1 MVEPLDLLAVRRGS
15 IVAPA
20 GHGKTEL
27 IARTAALGRRTLVL
41 THTHAGV
48 HALRARLKK
57 VGVAQRACVVDT
69 IAGWAAR
76 YAGAFP
82 AKGQPPKG
90 LPDGAEWSQVYR
102 GGKDV
107 LSISGVRK
115 VVESSYDR
123 ILIDEYQDC
132 DALQHELAIALANI
146 LPTIVFGDPMQGIF
160 EFTRSSVRWQTQVF
174 PSFPLVA
181 MLEEPMRWRGH
192 NVELGLWIAKIRGQL
207 ERGEQIDLA
216 AGPATFMPCKDA
228 YEMGALFD
236 RFDEREGSVAAIH
249 CRRGACDQLAKS
261 SKGAYQSIE
270 EIGARRLQQFAG
282 EWDDANSPTAK
293 VAALKSLLTDTTTI
307 KKLEVGA
314 ADTEDDLATG
324 GRVRAALTA
333 LGTSGSAA
341 DAVIYIEEFR
351 KHSRARAFRGELL
364 RDTARA
370 LREVDAAR
378 FESVRDAATAV
389 RQRVS
394 TSGRGTQKRTV
405 STPLLLKGLEFDHVV
420 IPDAAHFAN
429 ETFAAAKL
437 FYVAISRA
445 IKSLTI
451 SSSSR
456 YLTFPVPNT

>member
-1 MVEPLDLLAVRRGS
+1 M
-15 IVAPA
+15 APA

-27 IARTAALGRRTLVL
+27 IARTAALGQRTLVL

-48 HALRARLKK
+48 HTLRARLKK
-57 VGVAQRACVVDT
+57 VGVAHRACVVDT
-69 IAGWAAR
+69 IASWAAR

-82 AKGQPPKG
+82 TKGQPPKG
-90 LPDGAEWSQVYR
+90 IPEGAEWSQVYR

-115 VVESSYDR
+115 VIESSYDR

-132 DALQHELAIALANI
+132 DALQHELATALADI

-160 EFTRSSVRWQTQVF
+160 EFTRTSVRWQTDVF
-174 PSFPLVA
+174 PIFPLVA
-181 MLEEPMRWRGH
+181 TLEEPMRWRGY
-192 NVELGLWIAKIRGQL
+192 NVELGAWIALIRGQL

-216 AGPATFMPCKDA
+216 GAPVTFTACKDA

-249 CRRGACDQLAKS
+249 CRRGACDHLAKS

-270 EIGARRLQQFAG
+270 EIGAKRLQQFAA
-282 EWDDANSPTAK
+282 EWDDAHSPTAK
-293 VAALKSLLTDTTTI
+293 VDALKRLLKDTTTS
-307 KKLEVGA
+307 KKLEDGA
-314 ADTEDDLATG
+314 ADTNEDLATG
-324 GRVRAALTA
+324 GRAHAALAA
-333 LGTSGSAA
+333 LGTSGFPA
-341 DAVIYIEEFR
+341 DAVTYIEEVR
-351 KHSRARAFRGELL
+351 KHSRIRPFRGELL
-364 RDTARA
+364 RDTART
-370 LREVDAAR
+370 LREVDAGR
-378 FESVRDAATAV
+378 FEFLRDAATAV

-394 TSGRGTQKRTV
+394 TSGRGIQKRTV

-420 IPDAAHFAN
+420 VPDAAHFTS

-445 IKSLTI
+445 RTSLTI

-456 YLTFPVPNT
+456 FLTFPVPTT

>member
-1 MVEPLDLLAVRRGS
+1 M
-15 IVAPA
+15 APA

-27 IARTAALGRRTLVL
+27 IARTAALGQRTLVL

-57 VGVAQRACVVDT
+57 VGVAHRACVVDT
-69 IAGWAAR
+69 IASWAAR

-82 AKGQPPKG
+82 KKGQPPKG
-90 LPDGAEWSQVYR
+90 TPEGAEWSQVYR

-132 DALQHELAIALANI
+132 DALQHELATALADI

-160 EFTRSSVRWQTQVF
+160 EFTRTSVRWQTDVF
-174 PSFPLVA
+174 PIFPLIA
-181 MLEEPMRWRGH
+181 TLEEPMRWRGY
-192 NVELGLWIAKIRGQL
+192 NVELGAWIALIRGQL

-216 AGPATFMPCKDA
+216 GAPVTFTVCKDA
-228 YEMGALFD
+228 YEMGALFEG
-236 RFDEREGSVAAIH
+236 FDEREGSVAAIH

-261 SKGAYQSIE
+261 SKGAYQAIE
-270 EIGARRLQQFAG
+270 EIGAKRLQQFAG
-282 EWDDANSPTAK
+282 EWDDAQSPTAK
-293 VAALKSLLTDTTTI
+293 VDALKSLLKDTTTS
-307 KKLEVGA
+307 KKLEDGTT
-314 ADTEDDLATG
+314 DTDDDLATA
-324 GRVRAALTA
+324 GRVRAAQA
-333 LGTSGSAA
+333 SLGTSGNPA
-341 DAVIYIEEFR
+341 DAVTYIEEAR
-351 KHSRARAFRGELL
+351 KHSRIRPFRGELL
-364 RDTARA
+364 RDTVRT
-370 LREVDAAR
+370 LREVDAGR

-394 TSGRGTQKRTV
+394 TSGRGIQKRTV

-420 IPDAAHFAN
+420 VPDAAHFTK

-445 IKSLTI
+445 RTSLTI

-456 YLTFPVPNT
+456 FLTFPVPTT

>member
-1 MVEPLDLLAVRRGS
+1 MVEPVDLLKVRHGS

-27 IARTAALGRRTLVL
+27 IARTAALGQRTLVL

-57 VGVAQRACVVDT
+57 VGVAHRACVVDT
-69 IAGWAAR
+69 IASWAAR

-82 AKGQPPKG
+82 TKGQPPNG
-90 LPDGAEWSQVYR
+90 IPEGAEWSQVYR
-102 GGKDV
+102 GGKEV
-107 LSISGVRK
+107 LSVSGVRE
-115 VVESSYDR
+115 VVAASYDR

-132 DALQHELAIALANI
+132 DALQHELAIALAGI

-160 EFTRSSVRWQTQVF
+160 EFTRSSVRWETDVF
-174 PSFPLVA
+174 PIFPLVA
-181 MLEEPMRWRGH
+181 TLEEPMRWRDY
-192 NVELGLWIAKIRGQL
+192 NVELGAWIARIRGHL

-216 AGPATFMPCKDA
+216 GGAATYMPCKDA

-236 RFDEREGSVAAIH
+236 GFDEREGSVAAIH

-282 EWDDANSPTAK
+282 EWDDASSAADR
-293 VAALKSLLTDTTTI
+293 VAALMSLFGDTTTS
-307 KKLEVGA
+307 KKLDDGA
-314 ADTEDDLATG
+314 ADTEEDLATG
-324 GRVRAALTA
+324 ARARTA
-333 LGTSGSAA
+333 LADLGRSGLPA
-341 DAVIYIEEFR
+341 DAVKYIEEAR
-351 KHSRARAFRGELL
+351 RHSRIRPFRGELL
-364 RDTARA
+364 RDAARTM
-370 LREVDAAR
+370 REVDAGR
-378 FESVRDAATAV
+378 FATLRDAATAV

-394 TSGRGTQKRTV
+394 ASGRGVQKRTI
-405 STPLLLKGLEFDHVV
+405 STPLLLKGLEFEHVV
-420 IPDAAHFAN
+420 IPDAAHFTS

-445 IKSLTI
+445 RTSLTI